1 MIAHVYFPVQMYE
14 HYIKRSAL
22 NSGLALNCI
31 RVIHCSNLEISF
43 LVWLLA
49 QTETTYFEF
58 EYMPKLICF

>member
-31 RVIHCSNLEISF
+31 RVIQL
-43 LVWLLA
+43 
-49 QTETTYFEF
+49 Q
-58 EYMPKLICF
+58 